1 MWDDDYYYEQ
11 EDPDRDNWEQ
21 ARNEKI
27 NHVYNLI
34 DLLIKLKVL
43 GPGFD
48 VGISGHDQT
57 GEYVDRHW
65 KV

>member
-1 MWDDDYYYEQ
+1 MWEQDDWDYYEQ

-43 GPGFD
+43 G
-48 VGISGHDQT
+48 T